1 MVPSAWVSL
10 PALPLTANGKVDRK
24 ALALLQPDR
33 PRSTGGVPRTPA
45 EQRIAGI
52 FSELLGAEVL
62 GVGPVGLEAD
72 FFDLGGHSLLAT
84 RLVSRVRAV
93 FGVELPLQA
102 VFETPTVEGLAARIG
117 HSPAPPLDP
126 IVRVVRLPREQPLAL
141 SFAQQRLWFLERIE
155 PGAAYL
161 HLPAAL
167 DCAGRLDP
175 AALAGSLGEILR
187 RHEGLR
193 TRFVLSGRQPLQIP
207 LPPAE
212 LAAVPLVPCIDLSA
226 LPAAAQ
232 EGEVSRWTAAE
243 AARPFDLAR
252 GPLLHA
258 VLLRRGPESHRLLL
272 TVHHVAADA
281 WSLGLLIR
289 ELGELYAAG
298 VEARPSPLPE
308 LSVQY
313 ADYAVWQRE
322 RLRGGRLEELLR
334 YWRERLTP
342 RPPALEL
349 PTDRPRPPVRSPR
362 GARRPVRF
370 DAAAV
375 DAMRRL
381 GGATGATLFMAV
393 LAVFQAVLARH
404 AGQDDVAVG
413 TAVADRPDPA
423 LEGVIGLFLN
433 LLVLRGDLS
442 GDPTFRALLLRGR
455 ETALGA
461 LAHAELPFEQLVEA
475 LQPERD
481 LSRGPLF
488 QVLFTLRSEPLPEL
502 ALPGL
507 ALRPAD
513 TFPGAVQFDLSLL
526 LEESRSGGIDGWI
539 EHSSD
544 LFDGATVERLALHCG
559 HLLASAAAD
568 PDRRLSDL
576 PLLSEAER
584 AELLVQWNDTRL
596 EVPGP
601 EACIHELVQAQAE
614 RTPDR
619 IAVIAGGDGEAA
631 LTYREL
637 EDRASRLAHRL
648 LRLGVRPGD
657 RVGICVERSVSMLCS
672 ILGVLKAGAAYVPLD
687 PAYPQARLEA
697 MLEDSEAAA
706 LVASAGAGASLRHPR
721 TLDPEAAET
730 AVPGSEPPRL
740 PELPDLPAGAAAYL
754 LYTSGSTGRPK
765 SVVVTHRNAVRLFA
779 AMDVELGRR
788 EPGVWLAMTSI
799 CFDMSVFELLGTL
812 TRGGRVVIHDERPGG
827 RGPSVAEQI
836 ARHGVSHL
844 QCTPSQAGM
853 LAATP
858 ERLRGLAPL
867 SHLLLGGEALPGPL
881 ADRLAATVAGAVRN
895 LYGPTETTIFSLSQR
910 VERGE
915 AKPLIGRPLS
925 NTEVYLLDAA
935 LRPVPLGARGEVF
948 LGGDGVSMGY
958 WRRPDLTAE
967 RFLPDP
973 LGSRPGGRLYRTG
986 DLARHRQDGSVDYLG
1001 RSDHQVKVRG
1011 VRMELGEI
1019 EEALR
1024 AHPAVAQ
1031 TVAAVRDDAPG
1042 GRQLIAYLV
1051 PVAGSQAGGSLR
1063 ERAAAVPGRAA
1074 AGGHDPLRLRPA
1086 RRPAA
1091 QPEWQGRPQGPAG
1104 AGRRP
1109 AAPGQRL
1116 RPAADAGREDA
1127 RRDLAGRARA
1137 RTHRCRRQLLR
1148 AGRELPVARRDR
1160 GAAARG
1166 VPSRHP
1172 DRGDVPPPDH
1182 PEPCRGD
1189 GSRGPPAGRG
1199 GRGAPGPG
1207 PGPGR
1212 GGGRDPRPPATGGR
1226 GAAAAAREP
1235 AKEARTVRSGEGST
1249 R

>member
-52 FSELLGAEVL
+52 FSELLGAELL
-62 GVGPVGLEAD
+62 GAEPVGLEAD

-117 HSPAPPLDP
+117 RSPAPPLDP
-126 IVRVVRLPREQPLAL
+126 IVRVVRLPREQPLPL

-193 TRFVLSGRQPLQIP
+193 TRFVLSGETSAPDSA
-207 LPPAE
+207 PAGG
-212 LAAVPLVPCIDLSA
+212 A
-226 LPAAAQ
+226 
-232 EGEVSRWTAAE
+232 
-243 AARPFDLAR
+243 
-252 GPLLHA
+252 
-258 VLLRRGPESHRLLL
+258 RRGPPRAVHRPERPPR
-272 TVHHVAADA
+272 
-281 WSLGLLIR
+281 GR
-289 ELGELYAAG
+289 AG
-298 VEARPSPLPE
+298 GRAGPPDR
-308 LSVQY
+308 
-313 ADYAVWQRE
+313 
-322 RLRGGRLEELLR
+322 RGGRPPLR
-334 YWRERLTP
+334 SRA
-342 RPPALEL
+342 RPPAARRPAAPRAGE
-349 PTDRPRPPVRSPR
+349 PPAAPDRPSRRRRRLVARPAHPRAGGALRGRRRGPAVAPAGALRAVRRLRRLAARASARRPPGGAAALLARAPDSALLPPWSSPRTARGRRSASPR

-442 GDPTFRALLLRGR
+442 GDPTFRTLLRRGR

-544 LFDGATVERLALHCG
+544 LFDGTTVERLALHCG

-619 IAVIAGGDGEAA
+619 IAVIAGRRSRADLPRAGGPGVPAGAPSAPPGRAA
-631 LTYREL
+631 RRPGGHLR
-637 EDRASRLAHRL
+637 RAFRLDVVLHPGGPEGGRRVRAARSRLPAGASGGDAGG
-648 LRLGVRPGD
+648 LGGRGAD
-657 RVGICVERSVSMLCS
+657 RVG
-672 ILGVLKAGAAYVPLD
+672 P
-687 PAYPQARLEA
+687 
-697 MLEDSEAAA
+697 
-706 LVASAGAGASLRHPR
+706 SAGAGASLRHPR
-721 TLDPEAAET
+721 TLAPEAAET
-730 AVPGSEPPRL
+730 AVP
-740 PELPDLPAGAAAYL
+740 
-754 LYTSGSTGRPK
+754 K
-765 SVVVTHRNAVRLFA
+765 
-779 AMDVELGRR
+779 
-788 EPGVWLAMTSI
+788 
-799 CFDMSVFELLGTL
+799 
-812 TRGGRVVIHDERPGG
+812 
-827 RGPSVAEQI
+827 
-836 ARHGVSHL
+836 
-844 QCTPSQAGM
+844 
-853 LAATP
+853 
-858 ERLRGLAPL
+858 
-867 SHLLLGGEALPGPL
+867 
-881 ADRLAATVAGAVRN
+881 
-895 LYGPTETTIFSLSQR
+895 
-910 VERGE
+910 
-915 AKPLIGRPLS
+915 
-925 NTEVYLLDAA
+925 
-935 LRPVPLGARGEVF
+935 
-948 LGGDGVSMGY
+948 
-958 WRRPDLTAE
+958 
-967 RFLPDP
+967 
-973 LGSRPGGRLYRTG
+973 
-986 DLARHRQDGSVDYLG
+986 
-1001 RSDHQVKVRG
+1001 
-1011 VRMELGEI
+1011 
-1019 EEALR
+1019 
-1024 AHPAVAQ
+1024 
-1031 TVAAVRDDAPG
+1031 
-1042 GRQLIAYLV
+1042 
-1051 PVAGSQAGGSLR
+1051 
-1063 ERAAAVPGRAA
+1063 
-1074 AGGHDPLRLRPA
+1074 
-1086 RRPAA
+1086 
-1091 QPEWQGRPQGPAG
+1091 
-1104 AGRRP
+1104 
-1109 AAPGQRL
+1109 
-1116 RPAADAGREDA
+1116 
-1127 RRDLAGRARA
+1127 
-1137 RTHRCRRQLLR
+1137 
-1148 AGRELPVARRDR
+1148 
-1160 GAAARG
+1160 
-1166 VPSRHP
+1166 
-1172 DRGDVPPPDH
+1172 
-1182 PEPCRGD
+1182 
-1189 GSRGPPAGRG
+1189 
-1199 GRGAPGPG
+1199 
-1207 PGPGR
+1207 
-1212 GGGRDPRPPATGGR
+1212 
-1226 GAAAAAREP
+1226 
-1235 AKEARTVRSGEGST
+1235 
-1249 R
+1249 

>member
-1 MVPSAWVSL
+1 MRGCA
-10 PALPLTANGKVDRK
+10 PASSSPGGS
-24 ALALLQPDR
+24 
-33 PRSTGGVPRTPA
+33 RS
-45 EQRIAGI
+45 
-52 FSELLGAEVL
+52 
-62 GVGPVGLEAD
+62 
-72 FFDLGGHSLLAT
+72 
-84 RLVSRVRAV
+84 
-93 FGVELPLQA
+93 
-102 VFETPTVEGLAARIG
+102 
-117 HSPAPPLDP
+117 
-126 IVRVVRLPREQPLAL
+126 
-141 SFAQQRLWFLERIE
+141 
-155 PGAAYL
+155 
-161 HLPAAL
+161 
-167 DCAGRLDP
+167 
-175 AALAGSLGEILR
+175 
-187 RHEGLR
+187 
-193 TRFVLSGRQPLQIP
+193 RFP

-212 LAAVPLVPCIDLSA
+212 LAALPLVPCIDLSA
-226 LPAAAQ
+226 LPATAR
-232 EGEVSRWTAAE
+232 EGELARRTAAE

-272 TVHHVAADA
+272 TVHHIAADA

-322 RLRGGRLEELLR
+322 RLRGDRLEELLR

-433 LLVLRGDLS
+433 ILVLRGDLS
-442 GDPTFRALLLRGR
+442 GDPTFRTLLLRGR

-544 LFDGATVERLALHCG
+544 LFDGTTVERLALHCG

-619 IAVIAGGDGEAA
+619 IAVIAGRDGEAA

-657 RVGICVERSVSMLCS
+657 RVAICVERSVSMLCS

-697 MLEDSEAAA
+697 MLEDSRGRGAGR
-706 LVASAGAGASLRHPR
+706 LGRLDGAGASLRHPR
-721 TLDPEAAET
+721 TLAPEAAET
-730 AVPGSEPPRL
+730 AVPEECSRRRL
-740 PELPDLPAGAAAYL
+740 PELPDLPAGAAAYI

-765 SVVVTHRNAVRLFA
+765 AVVVTHRNAVRLFA
-779 AMDVELGRR
+779 AMDADFGQR
-788 EPGVWLAMTSI
+788 EPGVWLAVTSI

-827 RGPSVAEQI
+827 GGPSVAEQI

-844 QCTPSQAGM
+844 QCTPSHGRHARRDSGAVAGPR
-853 LAATP
+853 A
-858 ERLRGLAPL
+858 
-867 SHLLLGGEALPGPL
+867 ALPSAARRRGP
-881 ADRLAATVAGAVRN
+881 
-895 LYGPTETTIFSLSQR
+895 
-910 VERGE
+910 
-915 AKPLIGRPLS
+915 
-925 NTEVYLLDAA
+925 
-935 LRPVPLGARGEVF
+935 AR
-948 LGGDGVSMGY
+948 
-958 WRRPDLTAE
+958 A
-967 RFLPDP
+967 
-973 LGSRPGGRLYRTG
+973 
-986 DLARHRQDGSVDYLG
+986 
-1001 RSDHQVKVRG
+1001 
-1011 VRMELGEI
+1011 
-1019 EEALR
+1019 
-1024 AHPAVAQ
+1024 
-1031 TVAAVRDDAPG
+1031 
-1042 GRQLIAYLV
+1042 
-1051 PVAGSQAGGSLR
+1051 AGGSPR
-1063 ERAAAVPGRAA
+1063 GHRGRR
-1074 AGGHDPLRLRPA
+1074 GPQPLRPHRDHHLLARP
-1086 RRPAA
+1086 
-1091 QPEWQGRPQGPAG
+1091 
-1104 AGRRP
+1104 
-1109 AAPGQRL
+1109 
-1116 RPAADAGREDA
+1116 
-1127 RRDLAGRARA
+1127 AGRARGGEAADRAAVVQHRGLPAGCLSAA
-1137 RTHRCRRQLLR
+1137 RPAGSPRRGLPRRRRGGHGVLAAPRSHRRALPSRSAGEPPGRPPLPDGRPGAPPPGRQR
-1148 AGRELPVARRDR
+1148 GLPRPVGPPGQGARSAHGARRDR
-1160 GAAARG
+1160 GGAARA
-1166 VPSRHP
+1166 S
-1172 DRGDVPPPDH
+1172 
-1182 PEPCRGD
+1182 
-1189 GSRGPPAGRG
+1189 
-1199 GRGAPGPG
+1199 
-1207 PGPGR
+1207 
-1212 GGGRDPRPPATGGR
+1212 GGGADRRRRPATMR
-1226 GAAAAAREP
+1226 RE
-1235 AKEARTVRSGEGST
+1235 AGS
-1249 R
+1249 